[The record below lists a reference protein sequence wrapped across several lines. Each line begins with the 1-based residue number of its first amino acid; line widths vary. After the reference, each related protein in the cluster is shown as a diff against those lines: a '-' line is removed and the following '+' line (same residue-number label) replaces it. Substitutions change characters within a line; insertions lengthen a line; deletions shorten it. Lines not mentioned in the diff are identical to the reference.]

1 MTMGRNKKNSS
12 EMLVNFA
19 REYFETEGEGNI
31 ARLKC
36 SNFARY
42 AEKHGSDAKAYD
54 FRRDKAV
61 NDFIEDMK
69 KKAGGDS
76 GVTSKA
82 YRTLDIDALLI
93 KSRNISEFKTCIRE
107 LDEYWKSVYEASVNT
122 EKENERLR
130 SHKADPN
137 ELQEARDANNRLE
150 TRIRE
155 LEREN
160 RHLTLACRYMRKM
173 LKKYLYP
180 SVANELLKQEKIP
193 VSENNTVC
201 ADAFDELIEAKFPEA
216 FKGIRGTVQ
225 EQESK
230 QDRLFRAME
239 EQVKDGIE

>member
-1 MTMGRNKKNSS
+1 MGRNKKNDS
-12 EMLVNFA
+12 EILVKFA
-19 REYFETEGEGNI
+19 REYFETEGEGNV

-61 NDFIEDMK
+61 SDFIEDMK
-69 KKAGGDS
+69 KRAGGDNDVVS
-76 GVTSKA
+76 MA

-93 KSRNISEFKTCIRE
+93 KSRNVNEFKKCIRE
-107 LDEYWKSVYEASVNT
+107 LDEYWKSVYEASVNA
-122 EKENERLR
+122 EKENKKLK
-130 SHKADPN
+130 SDKADAQ
-137 ELQEARDANNRLE
+137 ELLEARYENNRME
-150 TRIRE
+150 VRIRE
-155 LEREN
+155 LERDN
-160 RHLTLACRYMRKM
+160 RHLTLACRFMRKM

-193 VSENNTVC
+193 VTEDGAVC

-225 EQESK
+225 EHESK
-230 QDRLFRAME
+230 QDRLFRVME
-239 EQVKDGIE
+239 EQVKDGFK

>member
-1 MTMGRNKKNSS
+1 MGRNKKNSS

-82 YRTLDIDALLI
+82 CPLKR
-93 KSRNISEFKTCIRE
+93 
-107 LDEYWKSVYEASVNT
+107 
-122 EKENERLR
+122 R
-130 SHKADPN
+130 S
-137 ELQEARDANNRLE
+137 
-150 TRIRE
+150 
-155 LEREN
+155 
-160 RHLTLACRYMRKM
+160 
-173 LKKYLYP
+173 
-180 SVANELLKQEKIP
+180 
-193 VSENNTVC
+193 
-201 ADAFDELIEAKFPEA
+201 ADA
-216 FKGIRGTVQ
+216 
-225 EQESK
+225 SK
-230 QDRLFRAME
+230 RLTAS
-239 EQVKDGIE
+239 

>member
-1 MTMGRNKKNSS
+1 MGRNKKNSS

-19 REYFETEGEGNI
+19 REYFETEGGGNT

-61 NDFIEDMK
+61 SGFIEDMK
-69 KKAGGDS
+69 KKAGGS
-76 GVTSKA
+76 NGVTSKA

-93 KSRNISEFKTCIRE
+93 KGRNINEFKTCIRE
-107 LDEYWKSVYEASVNT
+107 LDEYWKSVYEASVNA

-130 SHKADPN
+130 SHKADPQ
-137 ELQEARDANNRLE
+137 ELREARDVNNSLE
-150 TRIRE
+150 AKIRE
-155 LEREN
+155 LERDN
-160 RHLTLACRYMRKM
+160 RHLTLACRFMRKM

-193 VSENNTVC
+193 VSEDSAVC

-216 FKGIRGTVQ
+216 FKGVRGTVQ
-225 EQESK
+225 EHESK

-239 EQVKDGIE
+239 EQVKDGLK